1 MDEYAPGVSGETSF
15 SPAEGGYY
23 VMLYDRAGR
32 LVGRTGYFL
41 TEEKAREA
49 GKRLAGSIAKKG

>member
-1 MDEYAPGVSGETSF
+1 MDEYAPGISGETSF

-32 LVGRTGYFL
+32 LVGRTGFFL
-41 TEEKAREA
+41 SEDKAQEA
-49 GKRLAGSIAKKG
+49 GKRLAKSVGKKG